1 MKLKEKIRSKLRSF
15 LGIGGLEQ
23 EIKSLK
29 TLDLKRELECR
40 ALSSSAK
47 FIEGSMQKAIAL
59 NSNFEVINFALNK
72 IKHDGLYCEFGVY
85 QGSTLNHTARRIK
98 STIYGFDSFQG
109 LPEFWRDGFPAGAF
123 EISAEKLPKCES
135 NVELVVGWFEDTLPS
150 FVLKHSGSLAFLHI
164 DCDLYSS
171 TKTIF
176 DKIGPQIVSGTVL
189 VFDEYF
195 NYPGWQD
202 HEHKAFNE
210 FINASDH
217 RFEFLCY
224 NRYHEQV
231 AVQIL

>member
-1 MKLKEKIRSKLRSF
+1 MKIKESIRRKIKGF
-15 LGIGGLEQ
+15 LGINSLEQ

-29 TLDLKRELECR
+29 SLDLTRELERR
-40 ALSSSAK
+40 ALATSAE
-47 FIEGSMQKAIAL
+47 FIEKNMQKAVAL
-59 NSNFEVINFALNK
+59 NGNFEVIDFALNK

-85 QGSTLNHTARRIK
+85 QANTLNYTARKIK

-109 LPEFWRDGFPAGAF
+109 LPEFWREGFPAGAF
-123 EISAEKLPKCES
+123 ELAADKLPKCER
-135 NVELVVGWFEDTLPS
+135 NVELVIGWFETTLPS
-150 FVLKHSGSLAFLHI
+150 FVQNHSEPVTFLHI

-176 DKIGPQIVSGTVL
+176 EKIGRQIVAGSVL

-202 HEHKAFNE
+202 HEHKAFTE
-210 FINASDH
+210 FIHASGH
-217 RFEFLCY
+217 KFEFLCY